1 MYDNIEGLDIPE
13 YDRITDDDSLS
24 VRQAKYQK
32 QLQLQREQ
40 SLKDAS
46 KGADKAAELQD
57 SLTKDNDTTTKEP
70 VADESADNGAAP
82 LQTATTTAELP
93 SDSKI
98 AELIEGQNK
107 TNQLLAAILAVANT
121 FISNMQTGS
130 SNNNSSDNMQLNNNT
145 RTKENA
151 LTTNIKAVLSSL
163 GGGSNVGIGDKL
175 IPSKNDPT
183 NGIGQIMS
191 VLNSVAGR

>member
-1 MYDNIEGLDIPE
+1 
-13 YDRITDDDSLS
+13 
-24 VRQAKYQK
+24 
-32 QLQLQREQ
+32 
-40 SLKDAS
+40 
-46 KGADKAAELQD
+46 
-57 SLTKDNDTTTKEP
+57 
-70 VADESADNGAAP
+70 
-82 LQTATTTAELP
+82 
-93 SDSKI
+93 
-98 AELIEGQNK
+98 
-107 TNQLLAAILAVANT
+107 
-121 FISNMQTGS
+121 
-130 SNNNSSDNMQLNNNT
+130 MQLNNNT